1 MIYRMYN
8 ILYKL
13 QTINKQRAISL
24 LLTLSLCLG
33 LAPPVYATENIEV
46 SEDILEEYYN
56 SEIFEIETA
65 QEETYLE
72 ELFIDAVSY
81 KASAGSPPAADLSN
95 PDGIRASFL
104 KWYDYSKG
112 KEKSN
117 FTQILL
123 SDAKEEIK
131 NESIELFEE
140 NGKVWGVQTLD
151 EFLPSAIKVY
161 KNPKRHSE
169 GYTLAWLFETVN
181 GNGVEYKAS
190 NQAYFEADE
199 KLDKASD
206 PADIYFEF
214 C

>member
-13 QTINKQRAISL
+13 QTINKQRVISL
-24 LLTLSLCLG
+24 LLILSLCLG

-56 SEIFEIETA
+56 SEIFETETA

-95 PDGIRASFL
+95 SDGIRASFL

-131 NESIELFEE
+131 NQSIELFEE
-140 NGKVWGVQTLD
+140 NGKVWGIQTLD
-151 EFLPSAIKVY
+151 EFLPSAIKVMDES
-161 KNPKRHSE
+161 RRC
-169 GYTLAWLFETVN
+169 YTLAWLFETVN